1 MMKRKLSILSFLLAC
16 FAATNVYASRGA
28 VVESPI
34 DIFEKSSEAKSLG
47 VQRQVQVA
55 ANLPAHKAL
64 FYGTHNSYNSKAYAG
79 PFFSYAFP
87 NQQYS
92 IGDQLRLGARFIELD
107 IHYTLGANFKNE
119 FLLCHGQSNDLGC
132 NVFDRPAGKGL
143 AEIQNWISQPQNR
156 NEVLILYT
164 EDYLDGRADE
174 FLGIVRSY
182 LDPYLYRY
190 TGSCGDIP
198 NAANMPKLKD
208 MVASNRRILLMSN
221 GCYDGA
227 WNQFYKR
234 TFFGS
239 NTISPKD
246 FKGYPDCNWSRG
258 VYDSTQTRVFND
270 STNYFGIYD
279 GVKESGTFTNDNISQ
294 MLSCGI
300 SVFGIDQF
308 DPDFAKQ
315 GLWSWNNSEPND
327 AGGNEDCL
335 QIVGNGRWNDNSCS
349 KSYRYACKDGS
360 GNWAIT
366 DASGNWANGKS
377 ACSAKGWNFSAPVT
391 PYENKKLQETK
402 NAKGVSEVWANLTD
416 QYAEGYWESGR

>member
-1 MMKRKLSILSFLLAC
+1 MKRKLIMLTVLLISLSSTSLF
-16 FAATNVYASRGA
+16 ASRGA
-28 VVESPI
+28 VTESPI
-34 DIFEKSSEAKSLG
+34 DIFEKSAEAKSLA

-55 ANLPAHKAL
+55 ANLPVHKAL

-87 NQQYS
+87 NQQVS
-92 IGDQLRLGARFIELD
+92 ITDQLRLGARFIELD
-107 IHYTLGANFKNE
+107 IHYYLSTNFKND

-132 NVFDRPAGKGL
+132 NVFDRPASKGL
-143 AEIQNWISQPQNR
+143 EEIRNWISSPQNR
-156 NEVLILYT
+156 NEVLVLYF
-164 EDYLDGRADE
+164 EDYLDGRQDE

-190 TGSCGDIP
+190 SGSCGDIP
-198 NAANMPKLKD
+198 SAANMPKLKD
-208 MVASNRRILLMSN
+208 MVSSNRRILMMSN

-227 WNQFYKR
+227 WNQYSKR
-234 TFFGS
+234 IFFGS

-246 FKGYPDCNWSRG
+246 FQGYPSCNWSRG
-258 VYDSTQTRVFND
+258 VYDNTMTRVFND

-279 GVKESGTFTNDNISQ
+279 GVKESGVFTNDNIAQ
-294 MLSCGI
+294 MLACGI

-308 DPDFAKQ
+308 SPDFAKQ
-315 GLWSWNNSEPND
+315 GLWSWDNAEPND
-327 AGGNEDCL
+327 YGGAEDCL
-335 QIVGNGRWNDNSCS
+335 QIVGSGRWNDNKCS
-349 KSYRYACKDGS
+349 NSYRYACKDGS

-377 ACSAKGWNFSAPVT
+377 ACSARGWNFSSPVT
-391 PYENKKLQETK
+391 PYENKKLQEAK

-416 QYAEGYWESGR
+416 QYSEGYWEAGR